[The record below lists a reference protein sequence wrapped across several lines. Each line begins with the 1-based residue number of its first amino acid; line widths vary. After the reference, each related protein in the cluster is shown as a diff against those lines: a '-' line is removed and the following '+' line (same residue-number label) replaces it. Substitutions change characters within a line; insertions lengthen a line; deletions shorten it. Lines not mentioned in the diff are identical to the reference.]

1 MLVHSNLL
9 KSRQLIWNA
18 LQIMSNYICSTFAQL
33 KINISPKAAAVAG
46 EGTLTK
52 LFKLKC
58 APAATNRLIQI
69 SASTSLFD
77 P

>member
-1 MLVHSNLL
+1 
-9 KSRQLIWNA
+9 
-18 LQIMSNYICSTFAQL
+18 MSNYICSTFAQL
-33 KINISPKAAAVAG
+33 WINISPKAAGAVAG